1 MSITMK
7 AADLGT
13 IQNHL
18 GLLNTQQ
25 NAFYPNR
32 LLDITGET
40 PTKAS
45 QKLKIPRA
53 SFYKEKVSLRRDKV
67 LEKKIIDF
75 VMAGD
80 LAFELLNKNKNE
92 TIIWLTSPNAE
103 FFGDSPFEICLRGD
117 GRKLIEWLYVR
128 LGKNPGVAF

>member
-40 PTKAS
+40 PTTAS
-45 QKLKIPRA
+45 QELKMPRA
-53 SFYKEKVSLRRDKV
+53 SFYKE
-67 LEKKIIDF
+67 
-75 VMAGD
+75 
-80 LAFELLNKNKNE
+80 
-92 TIIWLTSPNAE
+92 
-103 FFGDSPFEICLRGD
+103 
-117 GRKLIEWLYVR
+117 
-128 LGKNPGVAF
+128 

>member
-1 MSITMK
+1 MK
-7 AADLGT
+7 ASDFGT
-13 IQNHL
+13 VRNHL
-18 GLLNTQQ
+18 GLLNAQK

-40 PTKAS
+40 PTTAS

-53 SFYKEKVSLRRDKV
+53 NFYKEEVSLKRNTI

-75 VMAGD
+75 VLVAD
-80 LAFELLNKNKNE
+80 LAFELLNQNKKE
-92 TIIWLTSPNAE
+92 TVIWLTSPNAE

-117 GRKLIEWLYVR
+117 GKKIIKWLHIR
-128 LGKNPGVAF
+128 LCKEPGVAF